1 MTVQQVLSP
10 QIAPIMNSA
19 IEKSGANLNY
29 SMQTLFLRITSQ
41 LSLQNQETQKRNQA
55 TKKEYRLST
64 AKAAAFQKEQ
74 GSFPLFWSYA
84 GLALMLIEPVAN
96 TFTPIGPDLAKL
108 FANIASGGASRFG
121 DYRLAEKRAS
131 ETPINAE
138 AQIHLQALQDSA
150 PKGDENTLKTL
161 LEQLMSY
168 IRDTYKSAAR

>member
-1 MTVQQVLSP
+1 MTVQKVLSSQP
-10 QIAPIMNSA
+10 APIVNNA
-19 IEKSGANLNY
+19 IVKSGGNLNY

-41 LSLQNQETQKRNQA
+41 LSRQNQETQKRNQA

-64 AKAAAFQKEQ
+64 AKAAGFQRAQ
-74 GSFPLFWSYA
+74 GSSPMFWSSVA
-84 GLALMLIEPVAN
+84 LAATFIQPAASSIEKV
-96 TFTPIGPDLAKL
+96 GPDLAKL
-108 FANIASGGASRFG
+108 FSDFVSGGASRWG
-121 DYRLAEKRAS
+121 DYKLAQHRAS